1 MFKDVFVLKKTSWHV
16 KMMKYIWN
24 LNYYDFSHMCPYWW
38 LTVFNHIVFI
48 PIFIVKSIYKGCSM
62 LANFIGSWFE
72 ALMDYYEQ
80 KRVDNY
86 RTLAKKLIEDPK
98 KVLRLSDSERQRVY
112 NYMEWDD
119 LNVIRSYYNN
129 AQSENNYKK
138 QIAEQKKEEQKIQ
151 KTYEEAVKSI
161 NDNKAANLASLEAQK
176 EYLREQ
182 ERIREEAERQ
192 RRIRNKQ
199 KITRILKIVKPILTY
214 GAYTIGTL
222 LVLIAVYYFG
232 VFVVW
237 SYTKLSEVKHST
249 YVEILNYLW
258 LICKVIFAIG
268 ICALIIYFL
277 VKWIG
282 KQISKIKI
290 SDVEIEI
297 NIPNFGIRKFFS
309 KMIHYLIFP
318 FDIMINK
325 GIIPFFRAIKNG
337 IKLVIQMIKN
347 ECPAIKW
354 ED

>member
-1 MFKDVFVLKKTSWHV
+1 
-16 KMMKYIWN
+16 MKYIWN
-24 LNYYDFSHMCPYWW
+24 LDYYDFSHMCPYWW

-48 PIFIVKSIYKGCSM
+48 PIFIVKSAYKGFSM

-112 NYMEWDD
+112 DYMEWDE
-119 LNVIRSYYNN
+119 VKAVKSYYYKVQ
-129 AQSENNYKK
+129 AENDSKK

-161 NDNKAANLASLEAQK
+161 NDNKAANLVSIEAQK
-176 EYLREQ
+176 QYLKEQ
-182 ERIREEAERQ
+182 ERIREEVERQ

-199 KITRILKIVKPILTY
+199 KITRILKIVKPVLTY
-214 GAYTIGTL
+214 GAYIIGTL
-222 LVLIAVYYFG
+222 LVLIAVYYLG

-290 SDVEIEI
+290 PDVEIEI
-297 NIPNFGIRKFFS
+297 NIPSFGIRKFFS
-309 KMIHYLIFP
+309 KMIDYLVLP
-318 FDIMINK
+318 FNIIINK
-325 GIIPFFRAIKNG
+325 GIIPFFRAIGNG
-337 IKLVIQMIKN
+337 IKLIIQMIKN